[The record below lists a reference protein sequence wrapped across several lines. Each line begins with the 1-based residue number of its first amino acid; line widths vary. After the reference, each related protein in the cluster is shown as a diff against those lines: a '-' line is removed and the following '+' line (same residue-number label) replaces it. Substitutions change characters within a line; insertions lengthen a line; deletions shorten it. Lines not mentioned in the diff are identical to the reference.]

1 MKGRRWGFGAWA
13 LLTVATCI
21 AAVAGAAG
29 RGVPEARE
37 EGGQAAE
44 RAAGFDEHF
53 VDRTMRVDYFHSG
66 GLGTEMLALD
76 QVVSDGPWAGS
87 RTRLVDDLNLGK
99 YLFEVIDRRTNR
111 TIYSRG
117 FASIYGEWETTPEA
131 REVHRTFHESLR
143 FPWPR
148 RPVQVV
154 LKVRDAENSFHEIW
168 STVVDP
174 NSRFVNPTDRAP
186 SGEVWPLLTSG
197 PPQEKVDLLVLGE
210 GYTADEGDKFRADAT
225 RLTDAL
231 FEEEPFLSR
240 KSDFNVWGIHVPSA
254 RSGVSRPRAGQFRRT
269 PLGAEY
275 NIFDSERYLL
285 TYDNRALRDAA
296 SAAPYEFIEI
306 LVNEEQYGGG
316 GIFNFQATAAADTG
330 FAEYV
335 FIHEFGHHFAGLA
348 DEYYTSDVAYE
359 TGAAYHPEPW
369 EPNVTALHEPDNL
382 KWGDLVEPDTPLPT
396 PWDKAAFEAGSTAA
410 QRERRGLREAGAPE
424 TEMDR
429 LFTAQM
435 ERETGLLAAMPHAGK
450 VGAFEG
456 ASYEPTGLYRS
467 EIDCIMFTRNPVG
480 FCRVCQRAIS
490 RVIDQ
495 YSRP

>member
-1 MKGRRWGFGAWA
+1 MGLGAVA
-13 LLTVATCI
+13 LAAS
-21 AAVAGAAG
+21 AAVAVIALYGGGGRLGAAQATG
-29 RGVPEARE
+29 QGT
-37 EGGQAAE
+37 GG
-44 RAAGFDEHF
+44 AGSYDAHF

-66 GLGTEMLALD
+66 GLGTEIVALD
-76 QVVSDGPWAGS
+76 QVVADGPWSGS
-87 RTRLVDDLNLGK
+87 RTRLIDDLNLGK

-111 TIYSRG
+111 VIYSRG
-117 FASIYGEWETTPEA
+117 FASIYGEWETTPES
-131 REVHRTFHESLR
+131 RQIYRTFHESLR

-154 LKVRDAENSFHEIW
+154 LKVRDEENSFHEIW

-174 NSRFVNPTDRAP
+174 NSRFVNPEERAAT
-186 SGEVWPLLTSG
+186 GEVWTLFSSG
-197 PPQEKVDLLVLGE
+197 PPSEKVDLLVLGE
-210 GYTADEGDKFRADAT
+210 GYTEDEGEKFRADTT

-240 KSDFNVWGIHVPSA
+240 KNDFNVWAIHLPSSE
-254 RSGVSRPRAGQFRRT
+254 SGVSRPRAGQFRRT
-269 PLGAEY
+269 PLSAEY

-369 EPNVTALHEPDNL
+369 EPNVTALHDPDNV

-396 PWDKAAFEAGSTAA
+396 PWDKEAFEAGSTAA

-435 ERETGLLAAMPHAGK
+435 ERETALLASMPHSGK

-467 EIDCIMFTRNPVG
+467 EVDCIMFTRNPVG